1 MATTSPELLQLAL
14 GAVRDLATTDL
25 PGLTVA
31 LERYGAGDGMVELL
45 QRDPAWMPLVL
56 QCFLAGVVVPA
67 VVGQQLLK
75 MTQYDVER
83 LTPIIMECFHA
94 HRQTYQ
100 AALVARELLAGEQ
113 WQQAAQVLY
122 EAVAAGGRD
131 TDRVLLGGDVVD
143 RLRFR
148 LQSAEPNPNN
158 PMVTVLRTLLQRGE
172 ATRDFSIANYFA
184 TTE

>member
-1 MATTSPELLQLAL
+1 
-14 GAVRDLATTDL
+14 
-25 PGLTVA
+25 
-31 LERYGAGDGMVELL
+31 MVEVL
-45 QRDPAWMPLVL
+45 QRDPAWLPLVL

-75 MTQYDVER
+75 MTQYDVDR

-94 HRQTYQ
+94 HHQTYQ

-148 LQSAEPNPNN
+148 LQSAEPDPND
-158 PMVTVLRTLLQRGE
+158 PMVAVMRTLLQRGA